1 MDKNKQ
7 KHLYGWLRK
16 QSGHGRRWIGL
27 SIGLGMGQGILMVM
41 QAWLLATL
49 LHGFII
55 EGTTPEQSIPLFI
68 ALLLVTLTK
77 AALAYGREVASF
89 KAGSAVRQAIRE
101 LVLTRLARLGP
112 AYIQRRPAGSWASL
126 LLEQIEEMQEF
137 FSRYLPQMAIAVF
150 IPLVILVAVFPVNWA
165 AGIILLGTAPLI
177 PLFMILVG
185 VGAADANRRNFQSLA
200 RLSGHFLDRL
210 KGLRTLQLFMR
221 TRAEGEAI
229 RDASED
235 FRERTMEVLRLAF
248 LSTAVLEFFAAI
260 AVALVAVYF
269 GFSYI
274 DHLNFGNYGVKVTL
288 FTGLFVLFLAPEFY
302 APLRELGAHYH
313 AKAQAIGAAEQLLEF
328 LEAEVSEPASGSAP
342 FQADGPIRVEARALE
357 VLSAEGKVLVGPID
371 FTLEA
376 GTRTALVGI
385 SGAGKSSLVNALL
398 GFAPYRGSLR
408 VNGQEL
414 AELDMSQWR
423 LQLGWLSQNPQLFHA
438 SLRDNLLLA
447 RPTASD
453 AALEAAL
460 QAVRSHGAHAQGT
473 LSYTTSPAHTL
484 QTWLDLTEQLLETG
498 VDSIAIKDMSGILT
512 PMAAFELVSEIKKR
526 YDVTLHLHCHATTGM
541 AEMALLKAIEA
552 GVDGVDTAI
561 SSMSATYGHPATEAL
576 VATLAG
582 TEHDTGLDIH
592 KLESIAAYFR
602 EVRKKYHAFEGQLK
616 GTDSR
621 ILVAQV
627 PGGMLTNLE
636 GQLKQQNA
644 ADRLDEVLAEIPRVR
659 EDLGFIPL
667 VTPTSQI
674 VGTQAVLNVLTGERY
689 KTIAKETAGI
699 LKGEYGHTPAPVN
712 AALQARVL
720 EGAEAITCRPA
731 DLLKPELAQL
741 EADVRRQAQ
750 EKGITL
756 AVNAIDDVL
765 TVALFPQ
772 PGLKFL
778 ENRHN
783 PAAFEPVPQAEAAQP
798 LAKAEKP
805 AASGVYTVEV
815 EGKAFVVKVSD
826 GGDVSQLTAAAP
838 APASAPAAAAPAQDI
853 DLQQLGEQLNRL
865 EQKVDRLTALLLK
878 QQQD

>member
-89 KAGSAVRQAIRE
+89 RAGSAVRQAIRE

-221 TRAEGEAI
+221 TQAEGEAI

-274 DHLNFGNYGVKVTL
+274 DHLNFGNYGAKVTL

-313 AKAQAIGAAEQLLEF
+313 AKAQAIGAAGQLLEF
-328 LEAEVSEPASGSAP
+328 LEAEVSEAASGGAP

-453 AALEAAL
+453 AELEAAL
-460 QAVRSHGAHAQGT
+460 VRAQAWEFAREKGFGYPVGDQAGGLSVGQAQRLALARTLLKSTQLMVLDEPTASLDRHSERAIMSTLEDAAKGQTLLMITHRLDQLSQMDNILVLERGQLVEQGHFAQLCQAQGPFARL
-473 LSYTTSPAHTL
+473 LSQRSGDS
-484 QTWLDLTEQLLETG
+484 LD
-498 VDSIAIKDMSGILT
+498 D
-512 PMAAFELVSEIKKR
+512 
-526 YDVTLHLHCHATTGM
+526 
-541 AEMALLKAIEA
+541 
-552 GVDGVDTAI
+552 
-561 SSMSATYGHPATEAL
+561 
-576 VATLAG
+576 
-582 TEHDTGLDIH
+582 
-592 KLESIAAYFR
+592 
-602 EVRKKYHAFEGQLK
+602 
-616 GTDSR
+616 
-621 ILVAQV
+621 
-627 PGGMLTNLE
+627 
-636 GQLKQQNA
+636 
-644 ADRLDEVLAEIPRVR
+644 
-659 EDLGFIPL
+659 
-667 VTPTSQI
+667 
-674 VGTQAVLNVLTGERY
+674 
-689 KTIAKETAGI
+689 
-699 LKGEYGHTPAPVN
+699 
-712 AALQARVL
+712 
-720 EGAEAITCRPA
+720 
-731 DLLKPELAQL
+731 
-741 EADVRRQAQ
+741 
-750 EKGITL
+750 
-756 AVNAIDDVL
+756 
-765 TVALFPQ
+765 
-772 PGLKFL
+772 
-778 ENRHN
+778 
-783 PAAFEPVPQAEAAQP
+783 
-798 LAKAEKP
+798 
-805 AASGVYTVEV
+805 
-815 EGKAFVVKVSD
+815 
-826 GGDVSQLTAAAP
+826 
-838 APASAPAAAAPAQDI
+838 
-853 DLQQLGEQLNRL
+853 
-865 EQKVDRLTALLLK
+865 
-878 QQQD
+878 

>member
-1 MDKNKQ
+1 MDKNTQ

-16 QSGHGRRWIGL
+16 QSSHGRRWIGL
-27 SIGLGMGQGILMVM
+27 SIGFGLGQGMLMVA

-68 ALLLVTLTK
+68 SLLLVTAAK
-77 AALAYGREVASF
+77 AGLAYGREVASF

-101 LVLTRLARLGP
+101 LVLTRLGRLGP

-126 LLEQIEEMQEF
+126 LLEQIEDMQEF
-137 FSRYLPQMAIAVF
+137 FSRYLPQMAVAVF

-210 KGLRTLQLFMR
+210 KGLRTLQLFLR
-221 TRAEGEAI
+221 TQAEGEVI

-328 LEAEVSEPASGSAP
+328 LEAEVSDPASGHTS

-357 VLSAEGKVLVGPID
+357 VLSAEGKVLVGPLD
-371 FTLEA
+371 FQLA
-376 GTRTALVGI
+376 PGSRTALVGI

-398 GFAPYRGSLR
+398 GFAPYRGELK

-447 RPTASD
+447 RPSSSD
-453 AALEAAL
+453 AELEAAL
-460 QAVRSHGAHAQGT
+460 KRAQAWEFASEKGFDYQVGDQAGGLSVGQAQRLALART
-473 LSYTTSPAHTL
+473 
-484 QTWLDLTEQLLETG
+484 
-498 VDSIAIKDMSGILT
+498 
-512 PMAAFELVSEIKKR
+512 
-526 YDVTLHLHCHATTGM
+526 
-541 AEMALLKAIEA
+541 LLKSTQLMVLDEPTASLDRHSERAIMSTLEQASA
-552 GVDGVDTAI
+552 GQTLLMITHRLDQLSQMDNI
-561 SSMSATYGHPATEAL
+561 L
-576 VATLAG
+576 V
-582 TEHDTGLDIH
+582 
-592 KLESIAAYFR
+592 LER
-602 EVRKKYHAFEGQLK
+602 GQLVEQ
-616 GTDSR
+616 GHFS
-621 ILVAQV
+621 
-627 PGGMLTNLE
+627 
-636 GQLKQQNA
+636 QL
-644 ADRLDEVLAEIPRVR
+644 
-659 EDLGFIPL
+659 
-667 VTPTSQI
+667 S
-674 VGTQAVLNVLTGERY
+674 
-689 KTIAKETAGI
+689 
-699 LKGEYGHTPAPVN
+699 
-712 AALQARVL
+712 QAR
-720 EGAEAITCRPA
+720 GPFAR
-731 DLLKPELAQL
+731 LLSQRSGDSL
-741 EADVRRQAQ
+741 
-750 EKGITL
+750 
-756 AVNAIDDVL
+756 DD
-765 TVALFPQ
+765 
-772 PGLKFL
+772 
-778 ENRHN
+778 
-783 PAAFEPVPQAEAAQP
+783 
-798 LAKAEKP
+798 
-805 AASGVYTVEV
+805 
-815 EGKAFVVKVSD
+815 
-826 GGDVSQLTAAAP
+826 
-838 APASAPAAAAPAQDI
+838 
-853 DLQQLGEQLNRL
+853 
-865 EQKVDRLTALLLK
+865 
-878 QQQD
+878 

>member
-55 EGTTPEQSIPLFI
+55 KGTTPEQSIPLFI

-221 TRAEGEAI
+221 TQAEGEAI

-274 DHLNFGNYGVKVTL
+274 DHLNFGNYGAKVTL

-357 VLSAEGKVLVGPID
+357 VLSAEGKVLIGPID

-453 AALEAAL
+453 AELEAAL
-460 QAVRSHGAHAQGT
+460 VRAQAWEFAREKGFDYPVGDQAGGLSVGQAQRLALARTLLKSTQLMVLDEPTASLDRHSERAIMSTLEDAAKGKTLLMITHRLDQLSQMDNILVLERGQLVEQGHFAQLCQAQGPFARL
-473 LSYTTSPAHTL
+473 LSQRSGDS
-484 QTWLDLTEQLLETG
+484 LD
-498 VDSIAIKDMSGILT
+498 D
-512 PMAAFELVSEIKKR
+512 
-526 YDVTLHLHCHATTGM
+526 
-541 AEMALLKAIEA
+541 
-552 GVDGVDTAI
+552 
-561 SSMSATYGHPATEAL
+561 
-576 VATLAG
+576 
-582 TEHDTGLDIH
+582 
-592 KLESIAAYFR
+592 
-602 EVRKKYHAFEGQLK
+602 
-616 GTDSR
+616 
-621 ILVAQV
+621 
-627 PGGMLTNLE
+627 
-636 GQLKQQNA
+636 
-644 ADRLDEVLAEIPRVR
+644 
-659 EDLGFIPL
+659 
-667 VTPTSQI
+667 
-674 VGTQAVLNVLTGERY
+674 
-689 KTIAKETAGI
+689 
-699 LKGEYGHTPAPVN
+699 
-712 AALQARVL
+712 
-720 EGAEAITCRPA
+720 
-731 DLLKPELAQL
+731 
-741 EADVRRQAQ
+741 
-750 EKGITL
+750 
-756 AVNAIDDVL
+756 
-765 TVALFPQ
+765 
-772 PGLKFL
+772 
-778 ENRHN
+778 
-783 PAAFEPVPQAEAAQP
+783 
-798 LAKAEKP
+798 
-805 AASGVYTVEV
+805 
-815 EGKAFVVKVSD
+815 
-826 GGDVSQLTAAAP
+826 
-838 APASAPAAAAPAQDI
+838 
-853 DLQQLGEQLNRL
+853 
-865 EQKVDRLTALLLK
+865 
-878 QQQD
+878 

>member
-89 KAGSAVRQAIRE
+89 RAGSAVRQAIRE

-221 TRAEGEAI
+221 TQAEGEAI

-274 DHLNFGNYGVKVTL
+274 DHLNFGNYGAKVTL

-453 AALEAAL
+453 AELEAAL
-460 QAVRSHGAHAQGT
+460 VRAQAWEFAREKGFGYPVGDQAGGLSVGQAQRLALARTLLKSTQLMVLDEPTASLDRHSERAIMSTLEDAAKGQTLLMITHRLDQLSQMDNILVLERGQLVEQGHFAQLCQAQGPFARL
-473 LSYTTSPAHTL
+473 LSQRSGDS
-484 QTWLDLTEQLLETG
+484 LD
-498 VDSIAIKDMSGILT
+498 D
-512 PMAAFELVSEIKKR
+512 
-526 YDVTLHLHCHATTGM
+526 
-541 AEMALLKAIEA
+541 
-552 GVDGVDTAI
+552 
-561 SSMSATYGHPATEAL
+561 
-576 VATLAG
+576 
-582 TEHDTGLDIH
+582 
-592 KLESIAAYFR
+592 
-602 EVRKKYHAFEGQLK
+602 
-616 GTDSR
+616 
-621 ILVAQV
+621 
-627 PGGMLTNLE
+627 
-636 GQLKQQNA
+636 
-644 ADRLDEVLAEIPRVR
+644 
-659 EDLGFIPL
+659 
-667 VTPTSQI
+667 
-674 VGTQAVLNVLTGERY
+674 
-689 KTIAKETAGI
+689 
-699 LKGEYGHTPAPVN
+699 
-712 AALQARVL
+712 
-720 EGAEAITCRPA
+720 
-731 DLLKPELAQL
+731 
-741 EADVRRQAQ
+741 
-750 EKGITL
+750 
-756 AVNAIDDVL
+756 
-765 TVALFPQ
+765 
-772 PGLKFL
+772 
-778 ENRHN
+778 
-783 PAAFEPVPQAEAAQP
+783 
-798 LAKAEKP
+798 
-805 AASGVYTVEV
+805 
-815 EGKAFVVKVSD
+815 
-826 GGDVSQLTAAAP
+826 
-838 APASAPAAAAPAQDI
+838 
-853 DLQQLGEQLNRL
+853 
-865 EQKVDRLTALLLK
+865 
-878 QQQD
+878 

>member
-101 LVLTRLARLGP
+101 LVLSRLARLGP

-126 LLEQIEEMQEF
+126 LLEQIEDMQEF

-221 TRAEGEAI
+221 TQAEGEAI

-342 FQADGPIRVEARALE
+342 FQADGPIRVEAHALE

-453 AALEAAL
+453 AELEAAL
-460 QAVRSHGAHAQGT
+460 VRAQAWEFAREKGFDYPVGDQAGGLSVGQAQRLALARTLLKSTQLMVLDEPTASLDRHSERAIMSTLEQAAVGQTLLMITHRLDQLSQMDNILVLERGQLVEQGHFAQLCQAQGPFARL
-473 LSYTTSPAHTL
+473 LSQRSGDS
-484 QTWLDLTEQLLETG
+484 LD
-498 VDSIAIKDMSGILT
+498 D
-512 PMAAFELVSEIKKR
+512 
-526 YDVTLHLHCHATTGM
+526 
-541 AEMALLKAIEA
+541 
-552 GVDGVDTAI
+552 
-561 SSMSATYGHPATEAL
+561 
-576 VATLAG
+576 
-582 TEHDTGLDIH
+582 
-592 KLESIAAYFR
+592 
-602 EVRKKYHAFEGQLK
+602 
-616 GTDSR
+616 
-621 ILVAQV
+621 
-627 PGGMLTNLE
+627 
-636 GQLKQQNA
+636 
-644 ADRLDEVLAEIPRVR
+644 
-659 EDLGFIPL
+659 
-667 VTPTSQI
+667 
-674 VGTQAVLNVLTGERY
+674 
-689 KTIAKETAGI
+689 
-699 LKGEYGHTPAPVN
+699 
-712 AALQARVL
+712 
-720 EGAEAITCRPA
+720 
-731 DLLKPELAQL
+731 
-741 EADVRRQAQ
+741 
-750 EKGITL
+750 
-756 AVNAIDDVL
+756 
-765 TVALFPQ
+765 
-772 PGLKFL
+772 
-778 ENRHN
+778 
-783 PAAFEPVPQAEAAQP
+783 
-798 LAKAEKP
+798 
-805 AASGVYTVEV
+805 
-815 EGKAFVVKVSD
+815 
-826 GGDVSQLTAAAP
+826 
-838 APASAPAAAAPAQDI
+838 
-853 DLQQLGEQLNRL
+853 
-865 EQKVDRLTALLLK
+865 
-878 QQQD
+878 

>member
-55 EGTTPEQSIPLFI
+55 ESTTPEQSIPLFI

-77 AALAYGREVASF
+77 AALAYGREVTSF
-89 KAGSAVRQAIRE
+89 RAGSAVRQAIRE

-221 TRAEGEAI
+221 TQAEGEAI

-398 GFAPYRGSLR
+398 GFAPYRGSLC

-453 AALEAAL
+453 AELEAAL
-460 QAVRSHGAHAQGT
+460 VRAQAWEFAREKGFDYPVGDQAGGLSVGQAQRLALARTLLKSTQLMVLDEPTASLDRHSERAIMSTLEQAAVGQTLLMITHRLDQLSQMDNILVLERGQLVEQGHFAQLCQAQGPFARL
-473 LSYTTSPAHTL
+473 LSQRSGDS
-484 QTWLDLTEQLLETG
+484 LD
-498 VDSIAIKDMSGILT
+498 D
-512 PMAAFELVSEIKKR
+512 
-526 YDVTLHLHCHATTGM
+526 
-541 AEMALLKAIEA
+541 
-552 GVDGVDTAI
+552 
-561 SSMSATYGHPATEAL
+561 
-576 VATLAG
+576 
-582 TEHDTGLDIH
+582 
-592 KLESIAAYFR
+592 
-602 EVRKKYHAFEGQLK
+602 
-616 GTDSR
+616 
-621 ILVAQV
+621 
-627 PGGMLTNLE
+627 
-636 GQLKQQNA
+636 
-644 ADRLDEVLAEIPRVR
+644 
-659 EDLGFIPL
+659 
-667 VTPTSQI
+667 
-674 VGTQAVLNVLTGERY
+674 
-689 KTIAKETAGI
+689 
-699 LKGEYGHTPAPVN
+699 
-712 AALQARVL
+712 
-720 EGAEAITCRPA
+720 
-731 DLLKPELAQL
+731 
-741 EADVRRQAQ
+741 
-750 EKGITL
+750 
-756 AVNAIDDVL
+756 
-765 TVALFPQ
+765 
-772 PGLKFL
+772 
-778 ENRHN
+778 
-783 PAAFEPVPQAEAAQP
+783 
-798 LAKAEKP
+798 
-805 AASGVYTVEV
+805 
-815 EGKAFVVKVSD
+815 
-826 GGDVSQLTAAAP
+826 
-838 APASAPAAAAPAQDI
+838 
-853 DLQQLGEQLNRL
+853 
-865 EQKVDRLTALLLK
+865 
-878 QQQD
+878 

>member
-89 KAGSAVRQAIRE
+89 RAGSAVRQAIRE

-221 TRAEGEAI
+221 TQAEGEAI

-274 DHLNFGNYGVKVTL
+274 DHLNFGNYGAKVTL

-342 FQADGPIRVEARALE
+342 FQAGGPIRVEARALE

-453 AALEAAL
+453 AELEAAL
-460 QAVRSHGAHAQGT
+460 VRAQAWEFAKEKGFDYPVGDQAGGLSVGQAQRLALARTLLKSTQLMVLDEPTASLDRHSERAIMSTLEDAAKGQTLLMITHRLDQLSQMDNILVLERGQLVEQGHFAQLCQAQGPFARL
-473 LSYTTSPAHTL
+473 LSQRSGDS
-484 QTWLDLTEQLLETG
+484 LD
-498 VDSIAIKDMSGILT
+498 D
-512 PMAAFELVSEIKKR
+512 
-526 YDVTLHLHCHATTGM
+526 
-541 AEMALLKAIEA
+541 
-552 GVDGVDTAI
+552 
-561 SSMSATYGHPATEAL
+561 
-576 VATLAG
+576 
-582 TEHDTGLDIH
+582 
-592 KLESIAAYFR
+592 
-602 EVRKKYHAFEGQLK
+602 
-616 GTDSR
+616 
-621 ILVAQV
+621 
-627 PGGMLTNLE
+627 
-636 GQLKQQNA
+636 
-644 ADRLDEVLAEIPRVR
+644 
-659 EDLGFIPL
+659 
-667 VTPTSQI
+667 
-674 VGTQAVLNVLTGERY
+674 
-689 KTIAKETAGI
+689 
-699 LKGEYGHTPAPVN
+699 
-712 AALQARVL
+712 
-720 EGAEAITCRPA
+720 
-731 DLLKPELAQL
+731 
-741 EADVRRQAQ
+741 
-750 EKGITL
+750 
-756 AVNAIDDVL
+756 
-765 TVALFPQ
+765 
-772 PGLKFL
+772 
-778 ENRHN
+778 
-783 PAAFEPVPQAEAAQP
+783 
-798 LAKAEKP
+798 
-805 AASGVYTVEV
+805 
-815 EGKAFVVKVSD
+815 
-826 GGDVSQLTAAAP
+826 
-838 APASAPAAAAPAQDI
+838 
-853 DLQQLGEQLNRL
+853 
-865 EQKVDRLTALLLK
+865 
-878 QQQD
+878 

>member
-126 LLEQIEEMQEF
+126 LLEQIEDMQEF
-137 FSRYLPQMAIAVF
+137 FSRYLPQMAMAVF

-221 TRAEGEAI
+221 TQAEGEAI

-342 FQADGPIRVEARALE
+342 FKADGPIRVEAHALE

-453 AALEAAL
+453 AELEAAL
-460 QAVRSHGAHAQGT
+460 VRAQAWEFAKEKGFDYPVGDQAGGLSVGQAQRLALARTLLKSTQLMVLDEPTASLDRHSERAIMSTLEQAAVGQTLLMITHRLDQLSQMDNILVLERGQLVEQGHFAQLCQAQGPFARL
-473 LSYTTSPAHTL
+473 LSQRSGDS
-484 QTWLDLTEQLLETG
+484 LD
-498 VDSIAIKDMSGILT
+498 D
-512 PMAAFELVSEIKKR
+512 
-526 YDVTLHLHCHATTGM
+526 
-541 AEMALLKAIEA
+541 
-552 GVDGVDTAI
+552 
-561 SSMSATYGHPATEAL
+561 
-576 VATLAG
+576 
-582 TEHDTGLDIH
+582 
-592 KLESIAAYFR
+592 
-602 EVRKKYHAFEGQLK
+602 
-616 GTDSR
+616 
-621 ILVAQV
+621 
-627 PGGMLTNLE
+627 
-636 GQLKQQNA
+636 
-644 ADRLDEVLAEIPRVR
+644 
-659 EDLGFIPL
+659 
-667 VTPTSQI
+667 
-674 VGTQAVLNVLTGERY
+674 
-689 KTIAKETAGI
+689 
-699 LKGEYGHTPAPVN
+699 
-712 AALQARVL
+712 
-720 EGAEAITCRPA
+720 
-731 DLLKPELAQL
+731 
-741 EADVRRQAQ
+741 
-750 EKGITL
+750 
-756 AVNAIDDVL
+756 
-765 TVALFPQ
+765 
-772 PGLKFL
+772 
-778 ENRHN
+778 
-783 PAAFEPVPQAEAAQP
+783 
-798 LAKAEKP
+798 
-805 AASGVYTVEV
+805 
-815 EGKAFVVKVSD
+815 
-826 GGDVSQLTAAAP
+826 
-838 APASAPAAAAPAQDI
+838 
-853 DLQQLGEQLNRL
+853 
-865 EQKVDRLTALLLK
+865 
-878 QQQD
+878 

>member
-68 ALLLVTLTK
+68 TLLLVTLTK

-126 LLEQIEEMQEF
+126 LLEQIEDMQEF

-221 TRAEGEAI
+221 TQAEGEAI

-235 FRERTMEVLRLAF
+235 FRERTMEVLRLTF

-398 GFAPYRGSLR
+398 GFAPYRGSLC

-453 AALEAAL
+453 AELEAAL
-460 QAVRSHGAHAQGT
+460 VRAQAWEFAKEKGFDYPVGDQAGGLSVGQAQRLALARTLLKSTQLMVLDEPTASLDRHSERAIMSTLEQAAVGQTLLMITHRLDQLSQMDNILVLERGQLVEQGHFAQLCQAQGPFARL
-473 LSYTTSPAHTL
+473 LSQRSGDS
-484 QTWLDLTEQLLETG
+484 LD
-498 VDSIAIKDMSGILT
+498 D
-512 PMAAFELVSEIKKR
+512 
-526 YDVTLHLHCHATTGM
+526 
-541 AEMALLKAIEA
+541 
-552 GVDGVDTAI
+552 
-561 SSMSATYGHPATEAL
+561 
-576 VATLAG
+576 
-582 TEHDTGLDIH
+582 
-592 KLESIAAYFR
+592 
-602 EVRKKYHAFEGQLK
+602 
-616 GTDSR
+616 
-621 ILVAQV
+621 
-627 PGGMLTNLE
+627 
-636 GQLKQQNA
+636 
-644 ADRLDEVLAEIPRVR
+644 
-659 EDLGFIPL
+659 
-667 VTPTSQI
+667 
-674 VGTQAVLNVLTGERY
+674 
-689 KTIAKETAGI
+689 
-699 LKGEYGHTPAPVN
+699 
-712 AALQARVL
+712 
-720 EGAEAITCRPA
+720 
-731 DLLKPELAQL
+731 
-741 EADVRRQAQ
+741 
-750 EKGITL
+750 
-756 AVNAIDDVL
+756 
-765 TVALFPQ
+765 
-772 PGLKFL
+772 
-778 ENRHN
+778 
-783 PAAFEPVPQAEAAQP
+783 
-798 LAKAEKP
+798 
-805 AASGVYTVEV
+805 
-815 EGKAFVVKVSD
+815 
-826 GGDVSQLTAAAP
+826 
-838 APASAPAAAAPAQDI
+838 
-853 DLQQLGEQLNRL
+853 
-865 EQKVDRLTALLLK
+865 
-878 QQQD
+878 

>member
-112 AYIQRRPAGSWASL
+112 AYIQRRPAGNWASL
-126 LLEQIEEMQEF
+126 LLEQIEDMQEF

-221 TRAEGEAI
+221 TQAEGEAI

-342 FQADGPIRVEARALE
+342 FQADGPIRVEAHALE

-453 AALEAAL
+453 AELEAAL
-460 QAVRSHGAHAQGT
+460 VRAQAWEFAREKGFDYPVGDQAGGLSVGQAQRLALARTLLKSTQLMVLDEPTASLDRHSERAIMSTLEQAAVGQTLLMITHRLDQLSQMDNILVLERGQLVEQGQFAQLCQAQGPFARL
-473 LSYTTSPAHTL
+473 LSQRSGDS
-484 QTWLDLTEQLLETG
+484 LD
-498 VDSIAIKDMSGILT
+498 D
-512 PMAAFELVSEIKKR
+512 
-526 YDVTLHLHCHATTGM
+526 
-541 AEMALLKAIEA
+541 
-552 GVDGVDTAI
+552 
-561 SSMSATYGHPATEAL
+561 
-576 VATLAG
+576 
-582 TEHDTGLDIH
+582 
-592 KLESIAAYFR
+592 
-602 EVRKKYHAFEGQLK
+602 
-616 GTDSR
+616 
-621 ILVAQV
+621 
-627 PGGMLTNLE
+627 
-636 GQLKQQNA
+636 
-644 ADRLDEVLAEIPRVR
+644 
-659 EDLGFIPL
+659 
-667 VTPTSQI
+667 
-674 VGTQAVLNVLTGERY
+674 
-689 KTIAKETAGI
+689 
-699 LKGEYGHTPAPVN
+699 
-712 AALQARVL
+712 
-720 EGAEAITCRPA
+720 
-731 DLLKPELAQL
+731 
-741 EADVRRQAQ
+741 
-750 EKGITL
+750 
-756 AVNAIDDVL
+756 
-765 TVALFPQ
+765 
-772 PGLKFL
+772 
-778 ENRHN
+778 
-783 PAAFEPVPQAEAAQP
+783 
-798 LAKAEKP
+798 
-805 AASGVYTVEV
+805 
-815 EGKAFVVKVSD
+815 
-826 GGDVSQLTAAAP
+826 
-838 APASAPAAAAPAQDI
+838 
-853 DLQQLGEQLNRL
+853 
-865 EQKVDRLTALLLK
+865 
-878 QQQD
+878 

>member
-126 LLEQIEEMQEF
+126 LLEQIEDMQEF

-221 TRAEGEAI
+221 TQAEGEAI

-398 GFAPYRGSLR
+398 GFAPYRGSLS

-453 AALEAAL
+453 AELEAAL
-460 QAVRSHGAHAQGT
+460 VRAQAWEFAKEKGFDYPVGDQAGGLSVGQAQRLALARTLLKSTQLMVLDEPTASLDRHSERAIMSTLEQAAVGQTLLMITHRLDQLSQMDNILVLERGQLVEQGHFAQLCQAQGPFARL
-473 LSYTTSPAHTL
+473 LSQRSGDS
-484 QTWLDLTEQLLETG
+484 LD
-498 VDSIAIKDMSGILT
+498 D
-512 PMAAFELVSEIKKR
+512 
-526 YDVTLHLHCHATTGM
+526 
-541 AEMALLKAIEA
+541 
-552 GVDGVDTAI
+552 
-561 SSMSATYGHPATEAL
+561 
-576 VATLAG
+576 
-582 TEHDTGLDIH
+582 
-592 KLESIAAYFR
+592 
-602 EVRKKYHAFEGQLK
+602 
-616 GTDSR
+616 
-621 ILVAQV
+621 
-627 PGGMLTNLE
+627 
-636 GQLKQQNA
+636 
-644 ADRLDEVLAEIPRVR
+644 
-659 EDLGFIPL
+659 
-667 VTPTSQI
+667 
-674 VGTQAVLNVLTGERY
+674 
-689 KTIAKETAGI
+689 
-699 LKGEYGHTPAPVN
+699 
-712 AALQARVL
+712 
-720 EGAEAITCRPA
+720 
-731 DLLKPELAQL
+731 
-741 EADVRRQAQ
+741 
-750 EKGITL
+750 
-756 AVNAIDDVL
+756 
-765 TVALFPQ
+765 
-772 PGLKFL
+772 
-778 ENRHN
+778 
-783 PAAFEPVPQAEAAQP
+783 
-798 LAKAEKP
+798 
-805 AASGVYTVEV
+805 
-815 EGKAFVVKVSD
+815 
-826 GGDVSQLTAAAP
+826 
-838 APASAPAAAAPAQDI
+838 
-853 DLQQLGEQLNRL
+853 
-865 EQKVDRLTALLLK
+865 
-878 QQQD
+878 

>member
-221 TRAEGEAI
+221 TQAEGEAI

-274 DHLNFGNYGVKVTL
+274 DHLNFGNYGAKVTL

-453 AALEAAL
+453 AELEAAL
-460 QAVRSHGAHAQGT
+460 VRAQAWEFAREKGFGYPVGDQAGGLSVGQAQRLALARTLLKSTQLMVLDEPTASLDRHSERAIMSTLEDAAKGQTLLMITHRLDQLSQMDNILVLERGQLVEQGHFAQLCQAQGPFARL
-473 LSYTTSPAHTL
+473 LSQRSGDS
-484 QTWLDLTEQLLETG
+484 LD
-498 VDSIAIKDMSGILT
+498 D
-512 PMAAFELVSEIKKR
+512 
-526 YDVTLHLHCHATTGM
+526 
-541 AEMALLKAIEA
+541 
-552 GVDGVDTAI
+552 
-561 SSMSATYGHPATEAL
+561 
-576 VATLAG
+576 
-582 TEHDTGLDIH
+582 
-592 KLESIAAYFR
+592 
-602 EVRKKYHAFEGQLK
+602 
-616 GTDSR
+616 
-621 ILVAQV
+621 
-627 PGGMLTNLE
+627 
-636 GQLKQQNA
+636 
-644 ADRLDEVLAEIPRVR
+644 
-659 EDLGFIPL
+659 
-667 VTPTSQI
+667 
-674 VGTQAVLNVLTGERY
+674 
-689 KTIAKETAGI
+689 
-699 LKGEYGHTPAPVN
+699 
-712 AALQARVL
+712 
-720 EGAEAITCRPA
+720 
-731 DLLKPELAQL
+731 
-741 EADVRRQAQ
+741 
-750 EKGITL
+750 
-756 AVNAIDDVL
+756 
-765 TVALFPQ
+765 
-772 PGLKFL
+772 
-778 ENRHN
+778 
-783 PAAFEPVPQAEAAQP
+783 
-798 LAKAEKP
+798 
-805 AASGVYTVEV
+805 
-815 EGKAFVVKVSD
+815 
-826 GGDVSQLTAAAP
+826 
-838 APASAPAAAAPAQDI
+838 
-853 DLQQLGEQLNRL
+853 
-865 EQKVDRLTALLLK
+865 
-878 QQQD
+878 

>member
-68 ALLLVTLTK
+68 TLLLVTLTK

-126 LLEQIEEMQEF
+126 LLEQIEDMQEF

-221 TRAEGEAI
+221 TQAEGEAI

-453 AALEAAL
+453 AELEAAL
-460 QAVRSHGAHAQGT
+460 VRAQAWEFAKEKGFDYPVGDQAGGLSVGQAQRLALARTLLKSTQLMVLDEPTASLDRHSERAIMSTLEDAAKGQTLLMITHRLDQLSQMDNILVLERGQLVEQGHFAQLCQAQGPFARL
-473 LSYTTSPAHTL
+473 LSQRSGDS
-484 QTWLDLTEQLLETG
+484 LD
-498 VDSIAIKDMSGILT
+498 D
-512 PMAAFELVSEIKKR
+512 
-526 YDVTLHLHCHATTGM
+526 
-541 AEMALLKAIEA
+541 
-552 GVDGVDTAI
+552 
-561 SSMSATYGHPATEAL
+561 
-576 VATLAG
+576 
-582 TEHDTGLDIH
+582 
-592 KLESIAAYFR
+592 
-602 EVRKKYHAFEGQLK
+602 
-616 GTDSR
+616 
-621 ILVAQV
+621 
-627 PGGMLTNLE
+627 
-636 GQLKQQNA
+636 
-644 ADRLDEVLAEIPRVR
+644 
-659 EDLGFIPL
+659 
-667 VTPTSQI
+667 
-674 VGTQAVLNVLTGERY
+674 
-689 KTIAKETAGI
+689 
-699 LKGEYGHTPAPVN
+699 
-712 AALQARVL
+712 
-720 EGAEAITCRPA
+720 
-731 DLLKPELAQL
+731 
-741 EADVRRQAQ
+741 
-750 EKGITL
+750 
-756 AVNAIDDVL
+756 
-765 TVALFPQ
+765 
-772 PGLKFL
+772 
-778 ENRHN
+778 
-783 PAAFEPVPQAEAAQP
+783 
-798 LAKAEKP
+798 
-805 AASGVYTVEV
+805 
-815 EGKAFVVKVSD
+815 
-826 GGDVSQLTAAAP
+826 
-838 APASAPAAAAPAQDI
+838 
-853 DLQQLGEQLNRL
+853 
-865 EQKVDRLTALLLK
+865 
-878 QQQD
+878 

>member
-68 ALLLVTLTK
+68 TLLLVTLTK

-126 LLEQIEEMQEF
+126 LLEQIEDMQEF

-165 AGIILLGTAPLI
+165 AGIILLATAPLI

-221 TRAEGEAI
+221 TQAEGEAI
-229 RDASED
+229 REASED

-274 DHLNFGNYGVKVTL
+274 DHLNFGSYGVKVTL

-328 LEAEVSEPASGSAP
+328 LEAEVSEPASGQTP
-342 FQADGPIRVEARALE
+342 FHAEGPIRVEARGLE
-357 VLSAEGKVLVGPID
+357 VLSAEGKVLAGPLD
-371 FTLEA
+371 FVLET
-376 GTRTALVGI
+376 GSRTALVGI

-398 GFAPYRGSLR
+398 GFAPYRGSLK
-408 VNGQEL
+408 VDGVEL
-414 AELDMSQWR
+414 QTLDMSQWR
-423 LQLGWLSQNPQLFHA
+423 ARLGWLSQNPQLFHA

-447 RPTASD
+447 KPSASDAELEAVLQRAQAWEFAREKGFDYKVGDQAGGLSVGQAQRIALARTLLKSTQLMVLDEPTASLD
-453 AALEAAL
+453 RHSERAIMSTLEQAAAG
-460 QAVRSHGAHAQGT
+460 QT
-473 LSYTTSPAHTL
+473 LLMITHR
-484 QTWLDLTEQLLETG
+484 LDQLG
-498 VDSIAIKDMSGILT
+498 QMDQIL
-512 PMAAFELVSEIKKR
+512 V
-526 YDVTLHLHCHATTGM
+526 
-541 AEMALLKAIEA
+541 
-552 GVDGVDTAI
+552 
-561 SSMSATYGHPATEAL
+561 
-576 VATLAG
+576 LA
-582 TEHDTGLDIH
+582 
-592 KLESIAAYFR
+592 R
-602 EVRKKYHAFEGQLK
+602 GQLVEQ
-616 GTDSR
+616 GSFSRLSQGQGPFARLLSQRSGDS
-621 ILVAQV
+621 
-627 PGGMLTNLE
+627 
-636 GQLKQQNA
+636 
-644 ADRLDEVLAEIPRVR
+644 LD
-659 EDLGFIPL
+659 D
-667 VTPTSQI
+667 
-674 VGTQAVLNVLTGERY
+674 
-689 KTIAKETAGI
+689 
-699 LKGEYGHTPAPVN
+699 
-712 AALQARVL
+712 
-720 EGAEAITCRPA
+720 
-731 DLLKPELAQL
+731 
-741 EADVRRQAQ
+741 
-750 EKGITL
+750 
-756 AVNAIDDVL
+756 
-765 TVALFPQ
+765 
-772 PGLKFL
+772 
-778 ENRHN
+778 
-783 PAAFEPVPQAEAAQP
+783 
-798 LAKAEKP
+798 
-805 AASGVYTVEV
+805 
-815 EGKAFVVKVSD
+815 
-826 GGDVSQLTAAAP
+826 
-838 APASAPAAAAPAQDI
+838 
-853 DLQQLGEQLNRL
+853 
-865 EQKVDRLTALLLK
+865 
-878 QQQD
+878 

>member
-221 TRAEGEAI
+221 TQAEGEAI

-274 DHLNFGNYGVKVTL
+274 DHLNFGNYGAKVTL

-398 GFAPYRGSLR
+398 GFAPYRGSLC

-453 AALEAAL
+453 AELEAAL
-460 QAVRSHGAHAQGT
+460 VRAQAWEFAREKGFGYPVGDQAGGLSVGQAQRLALARTLLKSTQLMVLDEPTASLDRHSERAIMSTLEQAAVGQTLLMITHRLDQLSQMDNILVLERGQLVEQGHFAQLCQAQGPFARL
-473 LSYTTSPAHTL
+473 LSQRSGDS
-484 QTWLDLTEQLLETG
+484 LD
-498 VDSIAIKDMSGILT
+498 D
-512 PMAAFELVSEIKKR
+512 
-526 YDVTLHLHCHATTGM
+526 
-541 AEMALLKAIEA
+541 
-552 GVDGVDTAI
+552 
-561 SSMSATYGHPATEAL
+561 
-576 VATLAG
+576 
-582 TEHDTGLDIH
+582 
-592 KLESIAAYFR
+592 
-602 EVRKKYHAFEGQLK
+602 
-616 GTDSR
+616 
-621 ILVAQV
+621 
-627 PGGMLTNLE
+627 
-636 GQLKQQNA
+636 
-644 ADRLDEVLAEIPRVR
+644 
-659 EDLGFIPL
+659 
-667 VTPTSQI
+667 
-674 VGTQAVLNVLTGERY
+674 
-689 KTIAKETAGI
+689 
-699 LKGEYGHTPAPVN
+699 
-712 AALQARVL
+712 
-720 EGAEAITCRPA
+720 
-731 DLLKPELAQL
+731 
-741 EADVRRQAQ
+741 
-750 EKGITL
+750 
-756 AVNAIDDVL
+756 
-765 TVALFPQ
+765 
-772 PGLKFL
+772 
-778 ENRHN
+778 
-783 PAAFEPVPQAEAAQP
+783 
-798 LAKAEKP
+798 
-805 AASGVYTVEV
+805 
-815 EGKAFVVKVSD
+815 
-826 GGDVSQLTAAAP
+826 
-838 APASAPAAAAPAQDI
+838 
-853 DLQQLGEQLNRL
+853 
-865 EQKVDRLTALLLK
+865 
-878 QQQD
+878 

>member
-68 ALLLVTLTK
+68 TLLLVTLTK

-126 LLEQIEEMQEF
+126 LLEQIEDMQEF

-221 TRAEGEAI
+221 TQAEGEAI

-357 VLSAEGKVLVGPID
+357 VLSAEGKVLVGPIY

-453 AALEAAL
+453 AELEAAL
-460 QAVRSHGAHAQGT
+460 VRAQAWEFAKEKGFDYPVGDQAGGLSVGQAQRLALARTLLKSTQLMVLDEPTASLDRHSERAIMSTLEQAAVGQTLLMITHRLDQLSQMDNILVLERGQLVEQGQFAQLCQAQGPFARL
-473 LSYTTSPAHTL
+473 LSQRSGDS
-484 QTWLDLTEQLLETG
+484 LD
-498 VDSIAIKDMSGILT
+498 D
-512 PMAAFELVSEIKKR
+512 
-526 YDVTLHLHCHATTGM
+526 
-541 AEMALLKAIEA
+541 
-552 GVDGVDTAI
+552 
-561 SSMSATYGHPATEAL
+561 
-576 VATLAG
+576 
-582 TEHDTGLDIH
+582 
-592 KLESIAAYFR
+592 
-602 EVRKKYHAFEGQLK
+602 
-616 GTDSR
+616 
-621 ILVAQV
+621 
-627 PGGMLTNLE
+627 
-636 GQLKQQNA
+636 
-644 ADRLDEVLAEIPRVR
+644 
-659 EDLGFIPL
+659 
-667 VTPTSQI
+667 
-674 VGTQAVLNVLTGERY
+674 
-689 KTIAKETAGI
+689 
-699 LKGEYGHTPAPVN
+699 
-712 AALQARVL
+712 
-720 EGAEAITCRPA
+720 
-731 DLLKPELAQL
+731 
-741 EADVRRQAQ
+741 
-750 EKGITL
+750 
-756 AVNAIDDVL
+756 
-765 TVALFPQ
+765 
-772 PGLKFL
+772 
-778 ENRHN
+778 
-783 PAAFEPVPQAEAAQP
+783 
-798 LAKAEKP
+798 
-805 AASGVYTVEV
+805 
-815 EGKAFVVKVSD
+815 
-826 GGDVSQLTAAAP
+826 
-838 APASAPAAAAPAQDI
+838 
-853 DLQQLGEQLNRL
+853 
-865 EQKVDRLTALLLK
+865 
-878 QQQD
+878 

>member
-89 KAGSAVRQAIRE
+89 KAGSTVRQAIRE

-221 TRAEGEAI
+221 TQAEGEAI

-453 AALEAAL
+453 AELETALVRAQAWEFAREKGFGYPVGDQAGGLSVGQAQRLALARTLLKSTQLMVLDEPTASLDRHSERAIMSTLEDAAKGQTL
-460 QAVRSHGAHAQGT
+460 LMITHRLDQLSQMDNILVLERGQLVEQGHFAQLCQAQGPFARL
-473 LSYTTSPAHTL
+473 LSQRSGDS
-484 QTWLDLTEQLLETG
+484 LD
-498 VDSIAIKDMSGILT
+498 D
-512 PMAAFELVSEIKKR
+512 
-526 YDVTLHLHCHATTGM
+526 
-541 AEMALLKAIEA
+541 
-552 GVDGVDTAI
+552 
-561 SSMSATYGHPATEAL
+561 
-576 VATLAG
+576 
-582 TEHDTGLDIH
+582 
-592 KLESIAAYFR
+592 
-602 EVRKKYHAFEGQLK
+602 
-616 GTDSR
+616 
-621 ILVAQV
+621 
-627 PGGMLTNLE
+627 
-636 GQLKQQNA
+636 
-644 ADRLDEVLAEIPRVR
+644 
-659 EDLGFIPL
+659 
-667 VTPTSQI
+667 
-674 VGTQAVLNVLTGERY
+674 
-689 KTIAKETAGI
+689 
-699 LKGEYGHTPAPVN
+699 
-712 AALQARVL
+712 
-720 EGAEAITCRPA
+720 
-731 DLLKPELAQL
+731 
-741 EADVRRQAQ
+741 
-750 EKGITL
+750 
-756 AVNAIDDVL
+756 
-765 TVALFPQ
+765 
-772 PGLKFL
+772 
-778 ENRHN
+778 
-783 PAAFEPVPQAEAAQP
+783 
-798 LAKAEKP
+798 
-805 AASGVYTVEV
+805 
-815 EGKAFVVKVSD
+815 
-826 GGDVSQLTAAAP
+826 
-838 APASAPAAAAPAQDI
+838 
-853 DLQQLGEQLNRL
+853 
-865 EQKVDRLTALLLK
+865 
-878 QQQD
+878 

>member
-89 KAGSAVRQAIRE
+89 RAGSAVRQAIRE

-221 TRAEGEAI
+221 TQAEGEAI

-313 AKAQAIGAAEQLLEF
+313 AKAQAIGAAEQLLAF

-453 AALEAAL
+453 AELEAAL
-460 QAVRSHGAHAQGT
+460 VRAQAWEFAREKGFDYPVGDQAGGLSVGQAQRLALARSLLKSTQLMVLDEPTASLDRHSERAIMSTLEDAAKGQTLLMITHRLDQLSQMDNILVLERGQLVEQGHFAQLCQAQGPFARL
-473 LSYTTSPAHTL
+473 LSQRSGDS
-484 QTWLDLTEQLLETG
+484 LD
-498 VDSIAIKDMSGILT
+498 D
-512 PMAAFELVSEIKKR
+512 
-526 YDVTLHLHCHATTGM
+526 
-541 AEMALLKAIEA
+541 
-552 GVDGVDTAI
+552 
-561 SSMSATYGHPATEAL
+561 
-576 VATLAG
+576 
-582 TEHDTGLDIH
+582 
-592 KLESIAAYFR
+592 
-602 EVRKKYHAFEGQLK
+602 
-616 GTDSR
+616 
-621 ILVAQV
+621 
-627 PGGMLTNLE
+627 
-636 GQLKQQNA
+636 
-644 ADRLDEVLAEIPRVR
+644 
-659 EDLGFIPL
+659 
-667 VTPTSQI
+667 
-674 VGTQAVLNVLTGERY
+674 
-689 KTIAKETAGI
+689 
-699 LKGEYGHTPAPVN
+699 
-712 AALQARVL
+712 
-720 EGAEAITCRPA
+720 
-731 DLLKPELAQL
+731 
-741 EADVRRQAQ
+741 
-750 EKGITL
+750 
-756 AVNAIDDVL
+756 
-765 TVALFPQ
+765 
-772 PGLKFL
+772 
-778 ENRHN
+778 
-783 PAAFEPVPQAEAAQP
+783 
-798 LAKAEKP
+798 
-805 AASGVYTVEV
+805 
-815 EGKAFVVKVSD
+815 
-826 GGDVSQLTAAAP
+826 
-838 APASAPAAAAPAQDI
+838 
-853 DLQQLGEQLNRL
+853 
-865 EQKVDRLTALLLK
+865 
-878 QQQD
+878 

>member
-126 LLEQIEEMQEF
+126 LLEQIEDMQEF

-221 TRAEGEAI
+221 TQAEGEAI

-260 AVALVAVYF
+260 AVALVAIYF

-342 FQADGPIRVEARALE
+342 FQADGPIRVEAHALE

-453 AALEAAL
+453 AELEAAL
-460 QAVRSHGAHAQGT
+460 VRAQAWEFAKEKGFDYPVGDQAGGLSVGQAQRLALARTLLKSTQLMVLDEPTASLDRHSERAIMSTLEQAAVGQTLLMITHRLDQLSQMDNILVLERGQLVEQGHFAQLCQAQGPFARL
-473 LSYTTSPAHTL
+473 LSQRSGDS
-484 QTWLDLTEQLLETG
+484 LD
-498 VDSIAIKDMSGILT
+498 D
-512 PMAAFELVSEIKKR
+512 
-526 YDVTLHLHCHATTGM
+526 
-541 AEMALLKAIEA
+541 
-552 GVDGVDTAI
+552 
-561 SSMSATYGHPATEAL
+561 
-576 VATLAG
+576 
-582 TEHDTGLDIH
+582 
-592 KLESIAAYFR
+592 
-602 EVRKKYHAFEGQLK
+602 
-616 GTDSR
+616 
-621 ILVAQV
+621 
-627 PGGMLTNLE
+627 
-636 GQLKQQNA
+636 
-644 ADRLDEVLAEIPRVR
+644 
-659 EDLGFIPL
+659 
-667 VTPTSQI
+667 
-674 VGTQAVLNVLTGERY
+674 
-689 KTIAKETAGI
+689 
-699 LKGEYGHTPAPVN
+699 
-712 AALQARVL
+712 
-720 EGAEAITCRPA
+720 
-731 DLLKPELAQL
+731 
-741 EADVRRQAQ
+741 
-750 EKGITL
+750 
-756 AVNAIDDVL
+756 
-765 TVALFPQ
+765 
-772 PGLKFL
+772 
-778 ENRHN
+778 
-783 PAAFEPVPQAEAAQP
+783 
-798 LAKAEKP
+798 
-805 AASGVYTVEV
+805 
-815 EGKAFVVKVSD
+815 
-826 GGDVSQLTAAAP
+826 
-838 APASAPAAAAPAQDI
+838 
-853 DLQQLGEQLNRL
+853 
-865 EQKVDRLTALLLK
+865 
-878 QQQD
+878 

>member
-126 LLEQIEEMQEF
+126 LLEQIEDMQEF

-221 TRAEGEAI
+221 TQAEGEAI

-328 LEAEVSEPASGSAP
+328 LEAEVSEPASGCAP

-453 AALEAAL
+453 AELEAAL
-460 QAVRSHGAHAQGT
+460 VRAQAWEFAKEKGFDYPVGDQAGGLSVGQAQRLALARTLLKSTQLMVLDEPTASLDRHSERAIMSTLEQAAVGQTLLMITHRLDQLSQMDNILVLERGQLVEQGQFAQLCQAQGPFARL
-473 LSYTTSPAHTL
+473 LSQRSGDS
-484 QTWLDLTEQLLETG
+484 LD
-498 VDSIAIKDMSGILT
+498 D
-512 PMAAFELVSEIKKR
+512 
-526 YDVTLHLHCHATTGM
+526 
-541 AEMALLKAIEA
+541 
-552 GVDGVDTAI
+552 
-561 SSMSATYGHPATEAL
+561 
-576 VATLAG
+576 
-582 TEHDTGLDIH
+582 
-592 KLESIAAYFR
+592 
-602 EVRKKYHAFEGQLK
+602 
-616 GTDSR
+616 
-621 ILVAQV
+621 
-627 PGGMLTNLE
+627 
-636 GQLKQQNA
+636 
-644 ADRLDEVLAEIPRVR
+644 
-659 EDLGFIPL
+659 
-667 VTPTSQI
+667 
-674 VGTQAVLNVLTGERY
+674 
-689 KTIAKETAGI
+689 
-699 LKGEYGHTPAPVN
+699 
-712 AALQARVL
+712 
-720 EGAEAITCRPA
+720 
-731 DLLKPELAQL
+731 
-741 EADVRRQAQ
+741 
-750 EKGITL
+750 
-756 AVNAIDDVL
+756 
-765 TVALFPQ
+765 
-772 PGLKFL
+772 
-778 ENRHN
+778 
-783 PAAFEPVPQAEAAQP
+783 
-798 LAKAEKP
+798 
-805 AASGVYTVEV
+805 
-815 EGKAFVVKVSD
+815 
-826 GGDVSQLTAAAP
+826 
-838 APASAPAAAAPAQDI
+838 
-853 DLQQLGEQLNRL
+853 
-865 EQKVDRLTALLLK
+865 
-878 QQQD
+878 

>member
-126 LLEQIEEMQEF
+126 LLEQIEDMQEF

-221 TRAEGEAI
+221 TQAEGEAI

-398 GFAPYRGSLR
+398 GFAPYRGSLC

-453 AALEAAL
+453 AELEAAL
-460 QAVRSHGAHAQGT
+460 VRAQAWEFAKEKGFDYPVGDQAGGLSVGQAQRLALARTLLKSTQLMVLDEPTASLDRHSERVIMSTLEQAAVGQTLLMITHRLDQLSQMDNILVLERGQLVEQGHFAQLCQAQGPFARL
-473 LSYTTSPAHTL
+473 LSQRSGDS
-484 QTWLDLTEQLLETG
+484 LD
-498 VDSIAIKDMSGILT
+498 D
-512 PMAAFELVSEIKKR
+512 
-526 YDVTLHLHCHATTGM
+526 
-541 AEMALLKAIEA
+541 
-552 GVDGVDTAI
+552 
-561 SSMSATYGHPATEAL
+561 
-576 VATLAG
+576 
-582 TEHDTGLDIH
+582 
-592 KLESIAAYFR
+592 
-602 EVRKKYHAFEGQLK
+602 
-616 GTDSR
+616 
-621 ILVAQV
+621 
-627 PGGMLTNLE
+627 
-636 GQLKQQNA
+636 
-644 ADRLDEVLAEIPRVR
+644 
-659 EDLGFIPL
+659 
-667 VTPTSQI
+667 
-674 VGTQAVLNVLTGERY
+674 
-689 KTIAKETAGI
+689 
-699 LKGEYGHTPAPVN
+699 
-712 AALQARVL
+712 
-720 EGAEAITCRPA
+720 
-731 DLLKPELAQL
+731 
-741 EADVRRQAQ
+741 
-750 EKGITL
+750 
-756 AVNAIDDVL
+756 
-765 TVALFPQ
+765 
-772 PGLKFL
+772 
-778 ENRHN
+778 
-783 PAAFEPVPQAEAAQP
+783 
-798 LAKAEKP
+798 
-805 AASGVYTVEV
+805 
-815 EGKAFVVKVSD
+815 
-826 GGDVSQLTAAAP
+826 
-838 APASAPAAAAPAQDI
+838 
-853 DLQQLGEQLNRL
+853 
-865 EQKVDRLTALLLK
+865 
-878 QQQD
+878 

>member
-221 TRAEGEAI
+221 TQAEGEAI

-453 AALEAAL
+453 AELEAAL
-460 QAVRSHGAHAQGT
+460 VRAQAWEFAREKGFGYPVGDQAGGLSVGQAQRLALARTLLKSTQLMVLDEPTASLDRHSERAVMSALEQAAQGQT
-473 LSYTTSPAHTL
+473 LLMITHR
-484 QTWLDLTEQLLETG
+484 LDQLSQMDNILVLE
-498 VDSIAIKDMSGILT
+498 
-512 PMAAFELVSEIKKR
+512 R
-526 YDVTLHLHCHATTGM
+526 
-541 AEMALLKAIEA
+541 
-552 GVDGVDTAI
+552 
-561 SSMSATYGHPATEAL
+561 
-576 VATLAG
+576 
-582 TEHDTGLDIH
+582 
-592 KLESIAAYFR
+592 
-602 EVRKKYHAFEGQLK
+602 GQL
-616 GTDSR
+616 
-621 ILVAQV
+621 VEQ
-627 PGGMLTNLE
+627 
-636 GQLKQQNA
+636 
-644 ADRLDEVLAEIPRVR
+644 
-659 EDLGFIPL
+659 
-667 VTPTSQI
+667 
-674 VGTQAVLNVLTGERY
+674 
-689 KTIAKETAGI
+689 
-699 LKGEYGHTPAPVN
+699 GHF
-712 AALQARVL
+712 
-720 EGAEAITCRPA
+720 
-731 DLLKPELAQL
+731 AQL
-741 EADVRRQAQ
+741 CQAQ
-750 EKGITL
+750 GPFARL
-756 AVNAIDDVL
+756 LSQRSGDSLDD
-765 TVALFPQ
+765 
-772 PGLKFL
+772 
-778 ENRHN
+778 
-783 PAAFEPVPQAEAAQP
+783 
-798 LAKAEKP
+798 
-805 AASGVYTVEV
+805 
-815 EGKAFVVKVSD
+815 
-826 GGDVSQLTAAAP
+826 
-838 APASAPAAAAPAQDI
+838 
-853 DLQQLGEQLNRL
+853 
-865 EQKVDRLTALLLK
+865 
-878 QQQD
+878 

>member
-221 TRAEGEAI
+221 TQAEGEAI

-274 DHLNFGNYGVKVTL
+274 DHLNFGNYGAKVTL

-453 AALEAAL
+453 AELEAAL
-460 QAVRSHGAHAQGT
+460 VRAQAWEFAREKGFGYPVGDQAGGLSVGQAQRLALARTLLKSTQLMVLDEPTASLDRHSERAIMSTLEDAAKGQPLLMITHRLDQLSQMDNILVLERGQLVEQGHFAQLCQAQGPFARL
-473 LSYTTSPAHTL
+473 LSQRSGDS
-484 QTWLDLTEQLLETG
+484 LD
-498 VDSIAIKDMSGILT
+498 D
-512 PMAAFELVSEIKKR
+512 
-526 YDVTLHLHCHATTGM
+526 
-541 AEMALLKAIEA
+541 
-552 GVDGVDTAI
+552 
-561 SSMSATYGHPATEAL
+561 
-576 VATLAG
+576 
-582 TEHDTGLDIH
+582 
-592 KLESIAAYFR
+592 
-602 EVRKKYHAFEGQLK
+602 
-616 GTDSR
+616 
-621 ILVAQV
+621 
-627 PGGMLTNLE
+627 
-636 GQLKQQNA
+636 
-644 ADRLDEVLAEIPRVR
+644 
-659 EDLGFIPL
+659 
-667 VTPTSQI
+667 
-674 VGTQAVLNVLTGERY
+674 
-689 KTIAKETAGI
+689 
-699 LKGEYGHTPAPVN
+699 
-712 AALQARVL
+712 
-720 EGAEAITCRPA
+720 
-731 DLLKPELAQL
+731 
-741 EADVRRQAQ
+741 
-750 EKGITL
+750 
-756 AVNAIDDVL
+756 
-765 TVALFPQ
+765 
-772 PGLKFL
+772 
-778 ENRHN
+778 
-783 PAAFEPVPQAEAAQP
+783 
-798 LAKAEKP
+798 
-805 AASGVYTVEV
+805 
-815 EGKAFVVKVSD
+815 
-826 GGDVSQLTAAAP
+826 
-838 APASAPAAAAPAQDI
+838 
-853 DLQQLGEQLNRL
+853 
-865 EQKVDRLTALLLK
+865 
-878 QQQD
+878 

>member
-89 KAGSAVRQAIRE
+89 KAGSTVRQAIRE

-221 TRAEGEAI
+221 TQAEGEAI

-453 AALEAAL
+453 AELEAAL
-460 QAVRSHGAHAQGT
+460 VRAQAWEFAKEKGFDYPVGDQAGGLSVGQAQRLALARTLLKSTQLMVLDEPTASLDRHSERAIMSTLEQAAVGQTLLMITHRLDQLSQMDNILVLERGQLVEQGHFAQLCQAQGPFARL
-473 LSYTTSPAHTL
+473 LSQRSGDS
-484 QTWLDLTEQLLETG
+484 LD
-498 VDSIAIKDMSGILT
+498 D
-512 PMAAFELVSEIKKR
+512 
-526 YDVTLHLHCHATTGM
+526 
-541 AEMALLKAIEA
+541 
-552 GVDGVDTAI
+552 
-561 SSMSATYGHPATEAL
+561 
-576 VATLAG
+576 
-582 TEHDTGLDIH
+582 
-592 KLESIAAYFR
+592 
-602 EVRKKYHAFEGQLK
+602 
-616 GTDSR
+616 
-621 ILVAQV
+621 
-627 PGGMLTNLE
+627 
-636 GQLKQQNA
+636 
-644 ADRLDEVLAEIPRVR
+644 
-659 EDLGFIPL
+659 
-667 VTPTSQI
+667 
-674 VGTQAVLNVLTGERY
+674 
-689 KTIAKETAGI
+689 
-699 LKGEYGHTPAPVN
+699 
-712 AALQARVL
+712 
-720 EGAEAITCRPA
+720 
-731 DLLKPELAQL
+731 
-741 EADVRRQAQ
+741 
-750 EKGITL
+750 
-756 AVNAIDDVL
+756 
-765 TVALFPQ
+765 
-772 PGLKFL
+772 
-778 ENRHN
+778 
-783 PAAFEPVPQAEAAQP
+783 
-798 LAKAEKP
+798 
-805 AASGVYTVEV
+805 
-815 EGKAFVVKVSD
+815 
-826 GGDVSQLTAAAP
+826 
-838 APASAPAAAAPAQDI
+838 
-853 DLQQLGEQLNRL
+853 
-865 EQKVDRLTALLLK
+865 
-878 QQQD
+878 

>member
-68 ALLLVTLTK
+68 TLLLVTLTK

-221 TRAEGEAI
+221 TQAEGEAI

-453 AALEAAL
+453 AELEAAL
-460 QAVRSHGAHAQGT
+460 VRAQAWEFAREKGFDYPVGDQAGGLSVGQAQRLALARTLLKSTQLMVLDEPTASLDRHSERAIMSTLEQAAVGQTLLMITHRLDQLSQMDNILVLERGQLVEQGHFAQLCQAQGPFARL
-473 LSYTTSPAHTL
+473 LSQRSGDS
-484 QTWLDLTEQLLETG
+484 LD
-498 VDSIAIKDMSGILT
+498 D
-512 PMAAFELVSEIKKR
+512 
-526 YDVTLHLHCHATTGM
+526 
-541 AEMALLKAIEA
+541 
-552 GVDGVDTAI
+552 
-561 SSMSATYGHPATEAL
+561 
-576 VATLAG
+576 
-582 TEHDTGLDIH
+582 
-592 KLESIAAYFR
+592 
-602 EVRKKYHAFEGQLK
+602 
-616 GTDSR
+616 
-621 ILVAQV
+621 
-627 PGGMLTNLE
+627 
-636 GQLKQQNA
+636 
-644 ADRLDEVLAEIPRVR
+644 
-659 EDLGFIPL
+659 
-667 VTPTSQI
+667 
-674 VGTQAVLNVLTGERY
+674 
-689 KTIAKETAGI
+689 
-699 LKGEYGHTPAPVN
+699 
-712 AALQARVL
+712 
-720 EGAEAITCRPA
+720 
-731 DLLKPELAQL
+731 
-741 EADVRRQAQ
+741 
-750 EKGITL
+750 
-756 AVNAIDDVL
+756 
-765 TVALFPQ
+765 
-772 PGLKFL
+772 
-778 ENRHN
+778 
-783 PAAFEPVPQAEAAQP
+783 
-798 LAKAEKP
+798 
-805 AASGVYTVEV
+805 
-815 EGKAFVVKVSD
+815 
-826 GGDVSQLTAAAP
+826 
-838 APASAPAAAAPAQDI
+838 
-853 DLQQLGEQLNRL
+853 
-865 EQKVDRLTALLLK
+865 
-878 QQQD
+878 